1 MISVT
6 VALEKIHRVRKKL
19 NRSFIGTKEKKQ
31 IFMNNQKIGK
41 ILRKNSCS

>member
-19 NRSFIGTKEKKQ
+19 NGSFIGTKEKKQ
-31 IFMNNQKIGK
+31 IFLKNQKIGK
-41 ILRKNSCS
+41 GLRKNSCS

>member
-1 MISVT
+1 MISET
-6 VALEKIHRVRKKL
+6 ETLEKIHRERKKM

-31 IFMNNQKIGK
+31 IFLNNQKIGK